1 VKNQRKERGRP
12 IFNGDLCAQRMTKT
26 MKHKISF
33 PHMGKYHIVIGRLLE
48 DLVGENGEV
57 LTAPAIT
64 KRTIELGAKHSP
76 EFVCIPFK
84 YNLGNFIEALDN
96 GANVLFH
103 TSGDCRMGFYNE
115 VQEQILRDLGYDFRL
130 CILETNS
137 RNRSLRDMYKMFKS
151 LNPQL
156 TWTRLISSLIFA
168 VRIIFAMDKI
178 EDYVRRNTGFAG
190 DDSLEKI
197 EKRFLTEVANARGMF
212 HVGRI
217 FRRYMKELRAVP
229 LDKPK
234 NPMKIGIV
242 GELYVLME
250 PFSNYF
256 IEKELAKFG
265 IEVTRFINV
274 SYLLFSPQ
282 HKIKHLIKQAEGY
295 VTYEIGADGTDSVA
309 KCVHFARNGYDGII
323 HLKPFGCTPEV
334 NSIPICQRVSEDF
347 GIPILYF
354 SFDAQTS
361 ETGVKTRLEAFYD
374 MISMKRD
381 AGREMPEI
389 PEIPMRG

>member
-1 VKNQRKERGRP
+1 
-12 IFNGDLCAQRMTKT
+12 
-26 MKHKISF
+26 
-33 PHMGKYHIVIGRLLE
+33 MGKYHVVIKRLLE
-48 DLVGENGEV
+48 ELVGKYGEV
-57 LTAPAIT
+57 LSAPAIT

-84 YNLGNFIEALDN
+84 YNLGNFIEALEL

-137 RNRSLRDMYKMFKS
+137 RNRSFNDFYRMFKS
-151 LNPQL
+151 LNLRL
-156 TWTRLISSLIFA
+156 TRTKTVRAIAFA
-168 VRIIFAMDKI
+168 IRIIFAMDKI
-178 EDYVRRNTGFAG
+178 EEYVRKNTGFAP
-190 DDSLEKI
+190 DDILEKI
-197 EKRFLTEVANARGMF
+197 EKQFLAEVAQARSVF

-217 FRRYMKELRAVP
+217 FRRYMRRLRAVP
-229 LDKPK
+229 LNKPN
-234 NPMKIGIV
+234 NPVRIGVV

-265 IEVTRFINV
+265 IEVTRYINV

-282 HKIKHLIKQAEGY
+282 HKIKHLLKQAEGY

-309 KCVHFARNGYDGII
+309 KCVHFARQGYDGII

-334 NSIPICQRVSEDF
+334 NSIPICQRISEDF
-347 GIPILYF
+347 NIPILYF

-381 AGREMPEI
+381 AERAENANPQ
-389 PEIPMRG
+389 

>member
-1 VKNQRKERGRP
+1 
-12 IFNGDLCAQRMTKT
+12 

-33 PHMGKYHIVIGRLLE
+33 PHMGKYHVPIKKLME
-48 DLVGENGEV
+48 KLVGENGEV
-57 LTAPAIT
+57 TASPAIT
-64 KRTIELGAKHSP
+64 KRTIELGTKHSP

-84 YNLGNFIEALDN
+84 YNLGNFIEALEN

-115 VQEQILRDLGYDFRL
+115 VQEQILRDLGYEFKM

-137 RNRSLRDMYKMFKS
+137 RNRSLRDFHNMFKE

-156 TWTRLISSLIFA
+156 TYAKTLSAIFLA
-168 VRIIFAMDKI
+168 IRIIFAMDKI
-178 EDYVRRNTGFAG
+178 EKYVRENIGFEIEEG
-190 DDSLEKI
+190 SLEKI
-197 EKRFLTEVANARGMF
+197 EKIFLAK
-212 HVGRI
+212 VGKASSVFQVGKIYRK
-217 FRRYMKELRAVP
+217 YLKELYAVP
-229 LDKPK
+229 VDKPK
-234 NPMKIGIV
+234 DCMKIGVV

-265 IEVTRFINV
+265 IEVTRFIDV

-282 HKIKHLIKQAEGY
+282 HKIKNLLKQAEGY
-295 VTYEIGADGTDSVA
+295 VSYEIGADGTDSVA
-309 KCVHFARNGYDGII
+309 KCVHFAKNGYDGII

-334 NSIPICQRVSEDF
+334 NSIPICNRVSEDY
-347 GIPILYF
+347 GIPVLYF
-354 SFDAQTS
+354 SFDSQTS

-374 MISMKRD
+374 MLEMKRK
-381 AGREMPEI
+381 ATEK
-389 PEIPMRG
+389 